1 MLIDVI
7 IPTYKPDERLLKL
20 IEGLKM
26 QTVMPTRVVLMNTE
40 QKYIENLFRGRVYE
54 KYMKFIE
61 VHHVSNWEF
70 DHGKTRNQGAIGSEA
85 EVLIYM
91 TQDAIPKD
99 ETLIENLIAPLLAGE
114 AEASYAR
121 QIPYEDAT
129 LAEQFSREYN
139 YPSTPI
145 VKSEADIKTMGIK
158 AFFCSNACAA
168 YRRDVFEALGRF
180 PVNMIFNE
188 DMVFAHKLITSGYR
202 IAYAAKAEVIHSHNY
217 TNMQQFH
224 RNFDLAVSQKM
235 HPEAFEGI
243 SSESEGVSYAKA
255 AYRYFKEKGKPLK
268 FIPFAITC
276 AYRLC
281 GFRLGKRYE
290 QLSHRQ
296 ILRYTMS
303 PRFFKKMWS

>member
-7 IPTYKPDERLLKL
+7 IPTYKPDERLLKI
-20 IEGLKM
+20 IEMLKS

-40 QKYIENLFRGRVYE
+40 QKYIEHLFRGRMYE
-54 KYMKFIE
+54 QYMKFIE

-91 TQDAIPKD
+91 TQDAVPKD
-99 ETLIENLIAPLLAGE
+99 NTLIENLIKPLLDGK

-129 LAEQFSREYN
+129 LAEKFSREFN
-139 YPSTPI
+139 YPDTSI
-145 VKSEADIKTMGIK
+145 IKSAADIDTMGIK

-202 IAYAAKAEVIHSHNY
+202 IAYAAGAQVIHSHNY
-217 TNMQQFH
+217 TNKQQFH

-243 SSESEGVSYAKA
+243 SSESEGIAYAKA
-255 AYRYFKEKGKPLK
+255 AFKYFKEKGKPFT

-276 AYRLC
+276 AYRLY

-290 QLSHRQ
+290 SLPHRK
-296 ILRYTMS
+296 ILKYTMS